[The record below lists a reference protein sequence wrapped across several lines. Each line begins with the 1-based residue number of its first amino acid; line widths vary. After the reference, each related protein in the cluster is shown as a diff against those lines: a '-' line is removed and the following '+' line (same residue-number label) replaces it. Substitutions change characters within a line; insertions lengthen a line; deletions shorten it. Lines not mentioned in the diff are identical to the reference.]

1 MGQPPPD
8 HRHLGPV
15 QFDVSGYAGVSYD
28 DNINGSQYAPESD
41 IISRLGVNVN
51 LDWQATAN
59 SELQLG
65 TGIGYLDYQ
74 TYTANNGLEVSPNSA
89 LTYAVSL
96 DDVILTLFDQLSY
109 SKEVRTQAALANVT
123 TLPQLDNNVGA
134 RVEWDP
140 GHWTFLAS
148 YSHDNDVS
156 THAND
161 YLNRASE
168 YLYARAGWRFA
179 EATQAGLEASDA
191 LTRYQTFSLNNN
203 QNLSIGGYVNW
214 KVLPSLTF
222 TLRGG
227 PAFYEPESG
236 SIAGNAAQN
245 TYYFNL
251 EANQQITSYL
261 SHRLSVQRSL
271 QAGINLGTGYEQ
283 ELDVNYSISWALT
296 QWITVGVQASYV
308 DGQQSLGLPNNLV
321 SSPQISV
328 LQNENYAQYGGG
340 LQASWQCTQHLSANL
355 GFNHWQRESNLADRS
370 YSDNSV
376 YFQLNYTF

>member
-1 MGQPPPD
+1 M
-8 HRHLGPV
+8 
-15 QFDVSGYAGVSYD
+15 QFDVGGYAGVSYD
-28 DNINGSQYAPESD
+28 DNINGSQFAQESD
-41 IISRLGVNVN
+41 IISRLGFNVS

-59 SELQLG
+59 SQLQLG

-74 TYTANNGLEVSPNSA
+74 TYTGNSGLEVSPNSA

-96 DDVILTLFDQLSY
+96 DDVVLTLFDQLSY
-109 SKEVRTQAALANVT
+109 SREVRTQAALANVT

-140 GHWTFLAS
+140 GHWTLLAS
-148 YSHDNDVS
+148 YSHANDAS

-191 LTRYQTFSLNNN
+191 LTRYQTSSLNNN

-214 KVLPSLTF
+214 KVRPSLTF

-236 SIAGNAAQN
+236 SAAGSVAQN

-251 EANQQITSYL
+251 EASQQITDYL
-261 SHRLSVQRSL
+261 SHHLSVQRSL
-271 QAGINLGTGYEQ
+271 QAGINQGTGYDQ

-296 QWITVGVQASYV
+296 QWITVSAQASYV
-308 DGQQSLGLPNNLV
+308 DGKQSLGLPNNL
-321 SSPQISV
+321 SSNPQIPAPE
-328 LQNENYAQYGGG
+328 NENYTQYGGG
-340 LQASWQCTQHLSANL
+340 LQASWQCTQHLATNL
-355 GFNHWQRESNLADRS
+355 GFNHWHRDSNLAGRT

-376 YFQLNYTF
+376 YFQLSYTF